1 MLKRARILF
10 WNEMIIFTD
19 KQIHFE
25 NQLELESQMFR
36 FNCQTIDE
44 IKELFWFEYK
54 MTIVLDY
61 KKKIDGKNI

>member
-10 WNEMIIFTD
+10 WNEMIRFTD

-25 NQLELESQMFR
+25 NSLELESQMLR

-44 IKELFWFEYK
+44 LKELFWFEYK